1 MMHLKTT
8 RWEGQREG
16 LHPQYFIFG
25 VLTSPH
31 LARKA
36 AAASRRGLILTIG
49 LFSILQDESAI
60 PSKDVLDKTLP
71 IRKPS
76 WGSASDAR

>member
-1 MMHLKTT
+1 
-8 RWEGQREG
+8 
-16 LHPQYFIFG
+16 
-25 VLTSPH
+25 VLQAVIWPEV
-31 LARKA
+31 A
-36 AAASRRGLILTIG
+36 AGSQGRIDIDIE